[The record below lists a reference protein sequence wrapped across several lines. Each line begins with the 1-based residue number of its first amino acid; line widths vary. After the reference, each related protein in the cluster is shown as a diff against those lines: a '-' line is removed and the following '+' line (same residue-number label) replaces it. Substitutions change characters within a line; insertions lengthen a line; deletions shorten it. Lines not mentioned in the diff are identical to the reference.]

1 MDKPTPPENINIR
14 GPGCCILLALALAGA
29 LLATGCALDASLE
42 TKTAEAAERY
52 ADLCGHYGGEID
64 ADGWCRGAR
73 PTVLPARCLIEI
85 APGEGQPIYLDL
97 TEGGEASEPID
108 IGDTS
113 AVVRVM
119 QPYGG
124 RPATVSGRQEEGPPR
139 PTPEDPPGTGP
150 GTSDEEPSP

>member
-1 MDKPTPPENINIR
+1 
-14 GPGCCILLALALAGA
+14 LAVLVLFAAIQA
-29 LLATGCALDASLE
+29 GCALDASLE
-42 TKTAEAAERY
+42 TKTAEAADRY
-52 ADLCGHYGGEID
+52 ADLCGQYGGEID

-85 APGEGQPIYLDL
+85 APGEGEAIYLDL
-97 TEGGEASEPID
+97 TEGGQASQPID

-119 QPYGG
+119 RPYGG
-124 RPATVSGRQEEGPPR
+124 RPATVSGQQEEGPPR

-150 GTSDEEPSP
+150 GTEEPEP

>member
-1 MDKPTPPENINIR
+1 MRSNVFAVLVLFAVIQ
-14 GPGCCILLALALAGA
+14 G
-29 LLATGCALDASLE
+29 GCALDASLE
-42 TKTAEAAERY
+42 TKTAEAADRY
-52 ADLCGHYGGEID
+52 ADLCVQYGGEID

-85 APGEGQPIYLDL
+85 APGEGEAIYLDL
-97 TEGGEASEPID
+97 TEGGQASQPID

-119 QPYGG
+119 RPYGG
-124 RPATVSGRQEEGPPR
+124 RPATVSGQQEEGPPR

-150 GTSDEEPSP
+150 GTAEPEP